1 MLIIASSRSEKSS
14 ELLNLIKKQYVYVK
28 DINESKY
35 QYLIKKRENSG
46 LENMKNPKALIEYSN
61 NMQNFHKNIK
71 EHSASI
77 KYNVFFDDMITDK
90 LSNEDK

>member
-46 LENMKNPKALIEYSN
+46 LENMKIQRLLL
-61 NMQNFHKNIK
+61 NIQTICRI
-71 EHSASI
+71 SI
-77 KYNVFFDDMITDK
+77 KILKSTAQV
-90 LSNEDK
+90 